1 MITLIPS
8 LRSYLLAFVANL
20 FENHMKEK
28 CQFKDKHC
36 QTSASK
42 EKEAEKNFQELL
54 DFIEKE
60 QPYLDSELNIETLSQ
75 ELNVSSDYLKQII
88 NQKASSNFFEFI
100 NTYRLREL
108 KKRVMDRENN
118 DTTLLSLAFESGF
131 SSKSSFYKTFKE
143 LTGITPSQYLGTAS

>member
-1 MITLIPS
+1 M
-8 LRSYLLAFVANL
+8 
-20 FENHMKEK
+20 
-28 CQFKDKHC
+28 
-36 QTSASK
+36 
-42 EKEAEKNFQELL
+42 

-143 LTGITPSQYLGTAS
+143 LTGITPSQYLGTSS